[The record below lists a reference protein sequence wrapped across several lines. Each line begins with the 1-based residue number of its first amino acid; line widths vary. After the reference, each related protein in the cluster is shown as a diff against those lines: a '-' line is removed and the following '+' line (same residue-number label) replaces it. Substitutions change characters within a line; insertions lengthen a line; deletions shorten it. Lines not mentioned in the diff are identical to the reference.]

1 MSNDMKQGSWRG
13 TVGRRLFAGA
23 ATMFAMMGASL
34 TASAAVVGNG
44 TFEVRSA
51 SSNLCL
57 SITGSSLVDGAK
69 VIQDTCNGSAIQRFL
84 FSVQSDGSYQIVNVA
99 SGKAL
104 DVTDVSTANGAL
116 IQQWAAGGGGNQHFA
131 ATVNGNGY
139 TLAAKNSGKCVDVKD
154 LSTSPGAAIQQ
165 WACGGGAN
173 QRWLLN

>member
-1 MSNDMKQGSWRG
+1 MSNDMKQGKRRG
-13 TVGRRLFAGA
+13 TIAHRLFVGA
-23 ATMFAMMGASL
+23 VMMFAAMGVSL

-57 SITGSSLVDGAK
+57 SITGGSLADGAK
-69 VIQDTCNGSAIQRFL
+69 LIQDTCNGSAIQRFQ
-84 FSVQSDGSYQIVNVA
+84 FSVQSDGSYQIVDAA

-104 DVTDVSTANGAL
+104 DVTDVSAANGAL
-116 IQQWAAGGGGNQHFA
+116 IQQWAASGGSNQHFV
-131 ATVNGNGY
+131 ATVNSNGY